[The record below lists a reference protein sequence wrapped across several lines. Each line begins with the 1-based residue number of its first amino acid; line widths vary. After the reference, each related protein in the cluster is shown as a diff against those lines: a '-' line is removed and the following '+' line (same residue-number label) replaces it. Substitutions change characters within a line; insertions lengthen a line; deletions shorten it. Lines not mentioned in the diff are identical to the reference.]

1 MIRLAKRPVGKRG
14 LDENIVPM
22 INIAFLLLLFFIV
35 AGNLGKVKHPD
46 IRLPSSVS
54 EQTASKQ
61 KISLFLTRKGE
72 LMWNQRTITVAE
84 LPKLISQVALGPG
97 NSLRLKAD
105 AHARAHHLIRVMEE
119 LKKNHVDRL
128 AIITVQSEHD
138 S

>member
-1 MIRLAKRPVGKRG
+1 VIRLVKRPIGKRG

-35 AGNLGKVKHPD
+35 AGNLGKIKRPD

-54 EQTASKQ
+54 EQTTSKRQ
-61 KISLFLTRKGE
+61 ISLFLTRKGE

-84 LPKLISQVALGPG
+84 LPKLISQLALRPG
-97 NSLRLKAD
+97 ASLRLKAD
-105 AHARAHHLIRVMEE
+105 AHTKAHHLIPIMEE

-138 S
+138 G

>member
-1 MIRLAKRPVGKRG
+1 MIRLAKRPVSKRG

-46 IRLPSSVS
+46 IRLPSSAS
-54 EQTASKQ
+54 EQTTSKQ

-84 LPKLISQVALGPG
+84 LPKLISQFALRPG
-97 NSLRLKAD
+97 ASLRLKAD
-105 AHARAHHLIRVMEE
+105 AHTKAYHLIPIMEE
-119 LKKNHVDRL
+119 LKKNHIDRL

-138 S
+138 G